1 MLRARMHKEYNNVS
15 NRPVVLGR
23 FAPSPS
29 GRIHIGNLFS
39 FLVAYIHAR
48 QQGGSVVLRIEDLD
62 PDRSKQTYID
72 QLFYDLEWFGFEWDG
87 EVLYQSK
94 RTDAYEAAFEA
105 LNAKDLVYP
114 CFCTRADL
122 HAARA
127 PHAGEEREY
136 YGTCRGLTAAERAV
150 KAEKRN
156 PSQRVI
162 VPDATIEFRDVFQ
175 GAQSF
180 NLATSS
186 GDFIVRRS
194 DGVFAYQL
202 AVVVDDA
209 YSSVTSVVRGY
220 DLLSSTPRQIY
231 LQQALGFE
239 TPEYGHVPLLIDKSG
254 VRLSKRNNDA
264 SLEYLIDECKLSAE
278 RIMSH
283 LLFRAGVLKEDGEF
297 SLEELISLANF
308 GALSKK
314 PAFIWDYG
322 FLNK

>member
-1 MLRARMHKEYNNVS
+1 MLHARMRKEHNNVS

-72 QLFYDLEWFGFEWDG
+72 QLFYDLDWFGFEWDG

-94 RTDAYEAAFEA
+94 RTEAYEAAFGV
-105 LNAKDLVYP
+105 LKDKNLVYP

-136 YGTCRGLTAAERAV
+136 YGTCRGLMAAERLL
-150 KAEKRN
+150 KAELRN

-162 VPDATIEFRDVFQ
+162 VPNAAIKFCDAFQ
-175 GAQSF
+175 GEQTF
-180 NLATSS
+180 NLSTSS

-209 YSSVTSVVRGY
+209 YSGVTSVVRGY

-231 LQQALGFE
+231 LQQVLGFE
-239 TPEYGHVPLLIDKSG
+239 TPEYGHVPLILDASG

-264 SLEYLIDECKLSAE
+264 SLEYLVDRCKLSPE
-278 RIMSH
+278 RIMSE
-283 LLFRAGVLKEDGEF
+283 LLFKAGVLPPEF
-297 SLEELISLANF
+297 GVDEVSSLSDLIQLVD
-308 GALSKK
+308 LSKLNGRES
-314 PAFIWDYG
+314 FIWSH
-322 FLNK
+322 